1 MNNYFEPGQEIET
14 TIVQI
19 SGDTIF
25 LDLNA
30 KTEGTLDSTELTDKE
45 GNITVKEGDK
55 IKAFF
60 LTNRS
65 GVPHFTTKIAGQ
77 NADADMLEKA
87 FQAAIPVQGKVEKEI
102 KGGFEVKIGSTRAFC
117 PFHRWASNRKKNLL
131 ITSAAPFLLK
141 SRNSKKAEKTSSFL
155 TAQSW
160 NLNTKKVLK
169 VLQQNML

>member
-30 KTEGTLDSTELTDKE
+30 KTEGTLDSAELTDKE

-87 FQAAIPVQGKVEKEI
+87 FQAAIPVHV
-102 KGGFEVKIGSTRAFC
+102 C
-117 PFHRWASNRKKNLL
+117 M
-131 ITSAAPFLLK
+131 FLTYNDPPVVVL
-141 SRNSKKAEKTSSFL
+141 TSSI
-155 TAQSW
+155 
-160 NLNTKKVLK
+160 
-169 VLQQNML
+169 LQQEGALFHCLFFC